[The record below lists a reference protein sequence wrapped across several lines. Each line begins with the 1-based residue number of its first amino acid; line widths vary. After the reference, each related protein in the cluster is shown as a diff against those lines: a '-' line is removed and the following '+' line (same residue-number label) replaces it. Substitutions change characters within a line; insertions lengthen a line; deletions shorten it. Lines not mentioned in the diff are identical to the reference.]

1 MPWKVASLFRKVQL
15 DDLVVPNKRK
25 TSKNHLTLLQFELF
39 SCTSYLCLIVPQHLN
54 LLSVKFI
61 AFSNKIHWKLCRRIF
76 QQSCK
81 IRFHITSIDL
91 HVCVILFTRG
101 VNYLTFSPRLWNNFF
116 VLSTIDH
123 HAMFSSN
130 T

>member
-1 MPWKVASLFRKVQL
+1 MPWKVASLFCKVQL

-25 TSKNHLTLLQFELF
+25 TSKTVQRYYNLNYFHAQVIYAS
-39 SCTSYLCLIVPQHLN
+39 SCHNTWVLCPL
-54 LLSVKFI
+54 FI
-61 AFSNKIHWKLCRRIF
+61 ALSNKIHWKLCRRIF

-101 VNYLTFSPRLWNNFF
+101 VNYLPFSPRLWNNFF